1 MSCCDTQVFI
11 FSSIE
16 DSAMLSSMLHPSIRR
31 VPLAIGRLSTA
42 SCHSTQPNIAAPF
55 LAGGIRTRADVALS
69 STGPAMAIPATEMTS
84 FLSVAPVLSITTFFD
99 DLCASL
105 FGPSVVMIK
114 RTYQPSIIRKRR
126 KQGFL
131 ERQKTI
137 GGRRVL
143 KRRRQKGRARLGGC

>member
-1 MSCCDTQVFI
+1 
-11 FSSIE
+11 
-16 DSAMLSSMLHPSIRR
+16 
-31 VPLAIGRLSTA
+31 
-42 SCHSTQPNIAAPF
+42 
-55 LAGGIRTRADVALS
+55 
-69 STGPAMAIPATEMTS
+69 
-84 FLSVAPVLSITTFFD
+84 VLSITTFFD

-131 ERQKTI
+131 ERQKTV
-137 GGRRVL
+137 GGQRVL